1 MNAKAIADRFTV
13 ELQWLREY
21 ATRADLIVAW
31 NRQSE
36 AREMLLEARNG
47 PHAAD
52 GWIRSF
58 AHPRYIS
65 AFARV
70 RSGAHVGALRRKRIH
85 PT

>member
-1 MNAKAIADRFTV
+1 MAPSSNGRVARPAVTCSVPAFHRMNAKAIADRFTV

-21 ATRADLIVAW
+21 AARADLNVAW

-58 AHPRYIS
+58 AHPR
-65 AFARV
+65 
-70 RSGAHVGALRRKRIH
+70 
-85 PT
+85 